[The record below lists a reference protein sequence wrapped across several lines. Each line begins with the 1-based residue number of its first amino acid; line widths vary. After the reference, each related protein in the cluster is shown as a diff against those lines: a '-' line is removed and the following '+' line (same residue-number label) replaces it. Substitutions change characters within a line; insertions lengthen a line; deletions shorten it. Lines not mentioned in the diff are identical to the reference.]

1 MLPPL
6 PLAHSR
12 PLSTLVACL
21 ALLAGLSTLGTACR
35 LVNTSQA
42 LKRCFSAFLLLTQL
56 QS

>member
-12 PLSTLVACL
+12 PLSTLVACP
-21 ALLAGLSTLGTACR
+21 ALLASLSTLGTACR

-42 LKRCFSAFLLLTQL
+42 LTRILAPSYP
-56 QS
+56 